1 MEKAKYQI
9 SKSQFFFI
17 AVFYIFADD
26 IIRGIYAQKLKQD
39 IWISIIV
46 SALLSVIILACYFLL
61 YKTSNKGE
69 FAAIIKENV
78 GRPIAFVLFVLYG
91 FYFAFLTF
99 LGLRDIAEVI
109 TIFMIHDFPVYVAGI
124 AILAVVIYGLYHGIE
139 AFARTTSI
147 LFFVQ
152 MTVFVFFS
160 VLILISNRSHF
171 EYFLPIA
178 ENGLIPFIKPTLQSA
193 YAAPFGKLF
202 VLLIIYQFV
211 LEKEKSYRY
220 GYYAILYT
228 GLLLLLISVYN
239 IIILGPEAMIL
250 DIRPSLR
257 ISKRIDI
264 VFFIQ
269 RLDILVINSLIMMS
283 FVKVWVLLF
292 GARYL
297 LADAFKIKN
306 GNKIP
311 FVLSILIVIALMFFA
326 KNYITFLDFRQTI
339 IIPYVNLTFEI
350 IIPFLLIII
359 AIIRKI
365 IRIMKAP
372 ARRENILTQSE

>member
-39 IWISIIV
+39 IWISIIA

-147 LFFVQ
+147 LFFVHL
-152 MTVFVFFS
+152 VIFVFFS

>member
-152 MTVFVFFS
+152 IIVFVFFS

>member
-39 IWISIIV
+39 IWISIIA

-152 MTVFVFFS
+152 IIVFVFFS

-269 RLDILVINSLIMMS
+269 RLDLLVINSLIMMS

>member
-1 MEKAKYQI
+1 
-9 SKSQFFFI
+9 
-17 AVFYIFADD
+17 
-26 IIRGIYAQKLKQD
+26 
-39 IWISIIV
+39 
-46 SALLSVIILACYFLL
+46 
-61 YKTSNKGE
+61 
-69 FAAIIKENV
+69 
-78 GRPIAFVLFVLYG
+78 
-91 FYFAFLTF
+91 
-99 LGLRDIAEVI
+99 
-109 TIFMIHDFPVYVAGI
+109 
-124 AILAVVIYGLYHGIE
+124 
-139 AFARTTSI
+139 
-147 LFFVQ
+147 
-152 MTVFVFFS
+152 
-160 VLILISNRSHF
+160 
-171 EYFLPIA
+171 
-178 ENGLIPFIKPTLQSA
+178 
-193 YAAPFGKLF
+193 
-202 VLLIIYQFV
+202 

-269 RLDILVINSLIMMS
+269 RLDLLVINSLIIMS
-283 FVKVWVLLF
+283 FVKAWVLLF

>member
-39 IWISIIV
+39 IWISIIA

>member
-39 IWISIIV
+39 IWISIIA

-147 LFFVQ
+147 LFFVHL
-152 MTVFVFFS
+152 VIFVFFS
-160 VLILISNRSHF
+160 GLILISNRSHF

-211 LEKEKSYRY
+211 LEKEKFYRY

-269 RLDILVINSLIMMS
+269 RLDLLVINSLIIMS

>member
-269 RLDILVINSLIMMS
+269 RLDLLVINSLIMMS

>member
-39 IWISIIV
+39 IWISIIA

-147 LFFVQ
+147 LFFVHL
-152 MTVFVFFS
+152 VIFVFFS
-160 VLILISNRSHF
+160 GLILISNRSHF

-269 RLDILVINSLIMMS
+269 RLDLLVINSLIMMS

>member
-160 VLILISNRSHF
+160 VLILISNRSRF

-211 LEKEKSYRY
+211 LEKEKFYRY

-269 RLDILVINSLIMMS
+269 RLDLLVINSLIMMS

>member
-39 IWISIIV
+39 IWISIIA

-269 RLDILVINSLIMMS
+269 RLDLLVINSLIMMS

>member
-39 IWISIIV
+39 IWISIIA

-160 VLILISNRSHF
+160 GLILISNRSHF

-178 ENGLIPFIKPTLQSA
+178 ENGLIPFIKPTLHSA

-269 RLDILVINSLIMMS
+269 RLDLLVINSLIMMS

>member
-39 IWISIIV
+39 IWISIIA

-147 LFFVQ
+147 LFFVHL
-152 MTVFVFFS
+152 VIFVFFS
-160 VLILISNRSHF
+160 GLILISNRSHF

>member
-39 IWISIIV
+39 IWISIIA

-147 LFFVQ
+147 LFFVHL
-152 MTVFVFFS
+152 VIFVFFS
-160 VLILISNRSHF
+160 VLILISNRSRF

-269 RLDILVINSLIMMS
+269 RLDLLVINSLIIMS

>member
-147 LFFVQ
+147 LFFVHL
-152 MTVFVFFS
+152 VIFVFFS
-160 VLILISNRSHF
+160 GLILISNRSHF

>member
-178 ENGLIPFIKPTLQSA
+178 ENGIKPFIKPTLHSA

-228 GLLLLLISVYN
+228 GLILLLISVYN

-269 RLDILVINSLIMMS
+269 RLDLLVINSLIMMS

>member
-39 IWISIIV
+39 IWISIIA

-147 LFFVQ
+147 LFFVHL
-152 MTVFVFFS
+152 VIFVFF
-160 VLILISNRSHF
+160 
-171 EYFLPIA
+171 P
-178 ENGLIPFIKPTLQSA
+178 GLF
-193 YAAPFGKLF
+193 
-202 VLLIIYQFV
+202 
-211 LEKEKSYRY
+211 
-220 GYYAILYT
+220 
-228 GLLLLLISVYN
+228 
-239 IIILGPEAMIL
+239 
-250 DIRPSLR
+250 
-257 ISKRIDI
+257 
-264 VFFIQ
+264 
-269 RLDILVINSLIMMS
+269 
-283 FVKVWVLLF
+283 
-292 GARYL
+292 
-297 LADAFKIKN
+297 
-306 GNKIP
+306 
-311 FVLSILIVIALMFFA
+311 
-326 KNYITFLDFRQTI
+326 
-339 IIPYVNLTFEI
+339 
-350 IIPFLLIII
+350 
-359 AIIRKI
+359 
-365 IRIMKAP
+365 
-372 ARRENILTQSE
+372 

>member
-1 MEKAKYQI
+1 
-9 SKSQFFFI
+9 
-17 AVFYIFADD
+17 
-26 IIRGIYAQKLKQD
+26 
-39 IWISIIV
+39 
-46 SALLSVIILACYFLL
+46 VIILACYFLL

-147 LFFVQ
+147 LFFVHL
-152 MTVFVFFS
+152 VIFVFFS
-160 VLILISNRSHF
+160 GLILISNRSHF

>member
-147 LFFVQ
+147 LFFVHL
-152 MTVFVFFS
+152 VIFVFFS

-269 RLDILVINSLIMMS
+269 RLDLLVINSLIMMS

>member
-147 LFFVQ
+147 LFFVHLA
-152 MTVFVFFS
+152 VFVFFS

-269 RLDILVINSLIMMS
+269 RLDLLVINSLIIMS

>member
-39 IWISIIV
+39 IWISIIA

-160 VLILISNRSHF
+160 VLILISNRSRF

-178 ENGLIPFIKPTLQSA
+178 ENGLIPFIKPTLYSA

-269 RLDILVINSLIMMS
+269 RLDLLVINSLIIMS

>member
-39 IWISIIV
+39 IWISIIAA
-46 SALLSVIILACYFLL
+46 ALLSVIILACYFLL

-269 RLDILVINSLIMMS
+269 RLDLLVINSLIMMS

>member
-39 IWISIIV
+39 IWISIIA

-269 RLDILVINSLIMMS
+269 RLDLLVINSLIIMS

>member
-39 IWISIIV
+39 IWISIIAA
-46 SALLSVIILACYFLL
+46 ALLSVIILACYFLL

-147 LFFVQ
+147 LFFVHL
-152 MTVFVFFS
+152 VIFVFFS
-160 VLILISNRSHF
+160 GLILISNRSHF

>member
-147 LFFVQ
+147 LFFVHL
-152 MTVFVFFS
+152 VIFVFFS
-160 VLILISNRSHF
+160 GLILISNRSHF

-269 RLDILVINSLIMMS
+269 RLDLLVINSLIMMS

>member
-39 IWISIIV
+39 IWISIIAA
-46 SALLSVIILACYFLL
+46 ALLSVIILACYFLL

-211 LEKEKSYRY
+211 LEKEKFYRY

-269 RLDILVINSLIMMS
+269 RLDLLVINSLIMMS

>member
-178 ENGLIPFIKPTLQSA
+178 ENGIKPFIKPTLQSA
-193 YAAPFGKLF
+193 FAAPFGKLF

-228 GLLLLLISVYN
+228 GLILLLISVYN

-250 DIRPSLR
+250 DIRPFLR

-269 RLDILVINSLIMMS
+269 RLDLLVINSLIMMS

>member
-39 IWISIIV
+39 IWISIIA

-147 LFFVQ
+147 LFFVHL
-152 MTVFVFFS
+152 VIFVFFS
-160 VLILISNRSHF
+160 GLILISNRSHF

-269 RLDILVINSLIMMS
+269 RLDLLVINSLIIMS

>member
-152 MTVFVFFS
+152 IIVFVFFS

-269 RLDILVINSLIMMS
+269 RLDLLVINSLIMMS